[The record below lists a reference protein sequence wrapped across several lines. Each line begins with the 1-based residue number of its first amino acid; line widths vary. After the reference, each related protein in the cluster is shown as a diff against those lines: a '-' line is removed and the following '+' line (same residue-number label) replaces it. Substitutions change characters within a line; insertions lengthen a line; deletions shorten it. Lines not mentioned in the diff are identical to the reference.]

1 MQTSADSAAGRR
13 RILLIGVTVA
23 AIAVVA
29 VGVFTVFLAGDEPGR
44 PAGTAT
50 AATPSVN
57 PGSSVLAAV
66 TTPSSSARVILP
78 GSSPIDSRLVGGLT
92 DHLEFAHRVAT
103 AVLAYDSTTDFQAR
117 NDDLLR
123 AAAPTP
129 YGEPAQLAQDLT
141 AFTPSGPALDSLKAN
156 RTTVTVDLTDVTVS
170 EWAANRLEGI
180 GVSPGV
186 YGIDVTGRQTITG
199 TSGNPTKVTVQLGVT
214 VACPPATSSCT
225 LDRVLPQ
232 HLQDALGPG

>member
-1 MQTSADSAAGRR
+1 MQTSADSVAGRR
-13 RILLIGVTVA
+13 RILLIGVSVA
-23 AIAVVA
+23 TAVVA

-129 YGEPAQLAQDLT
+129 YGDPAQLAQDLT
-141 AFTPSGPALDSLKAN
+141 AFTPTGPSLDSLN
-156 RTTVTVDLTDVTVS
+156 DSRTSVTVDLTDVEVS
-170 EWAANRLEGI
+170 EWAANRLKGI

-186 YGIDVTGRQTITG
+186 YGIDVTGQQTIT
-199 TSGNPTKVTVQLGVT
+199 TKSGHPTRVTVQLGIT
-214 VACPPATSSCT
+214 VACPPAATYCT
-225 LDRVLPQ
+225 LDRIVPQ
-232 HLQDALGPG
+232 HLQDALGSG